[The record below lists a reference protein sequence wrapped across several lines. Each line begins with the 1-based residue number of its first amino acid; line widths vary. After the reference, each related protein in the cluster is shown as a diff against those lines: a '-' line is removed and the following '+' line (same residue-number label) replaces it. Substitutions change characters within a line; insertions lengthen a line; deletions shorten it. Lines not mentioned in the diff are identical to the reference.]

1 MTADP
6 TQEDVLATAGAGAYL
21 GGMSDGTLGQY
32 SFEDMFDMATAAASR
47 PGILGAMMDD
57 GDGAIAMLPPEA
69 IVMQMMDDHS
79 DAAMAMEHEA
89 ARLEVQE
96 EETRRERYRRASKEA
111 WSRVR
116 PEELGRMEFDAEQG
130 DTSPMLA
137 LEERFYLG

>member
-32 SFEDMFDMATAAASR
+32 SFEDMFGMATAAASR

-69 IVMQMMDDHS
+69 IVRQMMDDHS

-89 ARLEVQE
+89 ARIEVQE

-111 WSRVR
+111 WSRVS
-116 PEELGRMEFDAEQG
+116 PEELGRMACDAEQG

>member
-1 MTADP
+1 
-6 TQEDVLATAGAGAYL
+6 
-21 GGMSDGTLGQY
+21 
-32 SFEDMFDMATAAASR
+32 
-47 PGILGAMMDD
+47 MDD

-111 WSRVR
+111 WSRVS

>member
-1 MTADP
+1 MTAEP

-79 DAAMAMEHEA
+79 DAVMAQEHEA

-96 EETRRERYRRASKEA
+96 EAMRRERYRRASKEA
-111 WSRVR
+111 WSRVS

>member
-1 MTADP
+1 MTEPSEA
-6 TQEDVLATAGAGAYL
+6 DVLATAGAGAYVAAL
-21 GGMSDGTLGQY
+21 NDGTLGQY
-32 SFEDMFDMATAAASR
+32 SFEDMYGMASAAASR

-57 GDGAIAMLPPEA
+57 SDGAIAMLSPDA
-69 IVMQMMDDHS
+69 IIMQMLDDHS
-79 DAAMAMEHEA
+79 DAVMAQEHEA

-96 EETRRERYRRASKEA
+96 ETERRDRYRRASREA
-111 WSRVR
+111 WSRVS